1 MTTPIP
7 FFAVVTAE
15 QHGELAHQV
24 ARSLGY
30 NQAEI
35 MIGSPAAAAQALA
48 ASGRA
53 PRYLMLEVGSR
64 SLDILAEIDQL
75 AEHCTVETK
84 VVVLGTTNDIRFY
97 RALIQRGVL
106 EYFVLPTDATAVREA
121 YVSQGSGGAVSK
133 AKVIT
138 FMSAASGDGAST
150 VALNTAYALAKY
162 GGYTTAIVDMDF
174 QFGMIARNLD
184 LTTNFGIKELFEHV
198 DRSIDDTLIDRMMV
212 KYDGILDIMAAPN
225 DLRLWPDIPPEVIRQ
240 LINTLSQRYDYV
252 IIDLPHI
259 WSNWLAA
266 ALTCSTKSVLVAQL
280 WLRSVTHTARLLG
293 AWGDVGIPEDKIV
306 SVINRS
312 GAKFKEAVTA
322 RDYENVCRRK
332 INFFLGNDIKTIVAA
347 ENEGKTVLQVGQT
360 AIGQQFRDFAD
371 MLSGKPPKTA
381 APPPS
386 LLNQNATR
394 PGLSLGGLFS
404 KNG

>member
-7 FFAVVTAE
+7 FLAIVTAE

-30 NQAEI
+30 TQAEV
-35 MIGSPAAAAQALA
+35 MIGSPAAAAQALS
-48 ASGRA
+48 ASGRS
-53 PRYLMLEVGSR
+53 PRYLMLEVGPR

-75 AEHCTVETK
+75 AEFCTVETK

-106 EYFVLPTDATAVREA
+106 EYFVLPADASAVREA
-121 YVSQGSGGAVSK
+121 YVTQGAGGVSK

-150 VALNTAYALAKY
+150 VALNTAYALAKF

-174 QFGMIARNLD
+174 QFGMVARNLD

-198 DRSIDDTLIDRMMV
+198 DRTIDDTLIDRMMV
-212 KYDGILDIMAAPN
+212 RYDGILDIMAAPN
-225 DLRLWPDIPPEVIRQ
+225 DLRLWPDVPPEVIRQ
-240 LINTLSQRYDYV
+240 LITTLSQRYDYV
-252 IIDLPHI
+252 LIDLPHI

-293 AWGDVGIPEDKIV
+293 VWQDVGIGDDKIV

-360 AIGQQFRDFAD
+360 PIAQQFKDFAD
-371 MLSGKPPKTA
+371 LLAGKPSRGAVTE
-381 APPPS
+381 S
-386 LLNQNATR
+386 NLLNQNATR
-394 PGLSLGGLFS
+394 SGLSLGGLFS
-404 KNG
+404 KT